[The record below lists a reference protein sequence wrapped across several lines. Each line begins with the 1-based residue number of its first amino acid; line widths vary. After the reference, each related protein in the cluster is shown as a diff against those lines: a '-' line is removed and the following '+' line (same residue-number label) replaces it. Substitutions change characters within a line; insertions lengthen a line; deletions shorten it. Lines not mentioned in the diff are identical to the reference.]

1 MSKVVLSRQAAR
13 YYQSVDQE
21 IAKRLAEAFQRLE
34 QAGRPIDAK
43 RLRGELEGLW
53 RLRAGGL
60 RIIYQPPNE
69 ADEIHIVKIVTR
81 GDAY

>member
-1 MSKVVLSRQAAR
+1 MSKVILSRQAAR

-21 IAKRLAEAFQRLE
+21 TAKRLAAVFRTLE
-34 QAGRPIDAK
+34 HAWRSMDAK

-53 RLRAGGL
+53 RLRVGGL
-60 RIIYQPPNE
+60 RVIYEPPNE
-69 ADEIHIVKIVTR
+69 AGEIHVVKIATR